1 MNHLSTGFL
10 VLMTVPGI
18 LLLIYG
24 IMVRSSPQFPTS
36 IFSYKTDLTKQNE
49 DAWKEANS
57 FAGKWYI
64 ILAIFNIILW
74 PLATYA
80 FWDGMG
86 TMIYISCGFFAM
98 LTAVILITLTEQHLN
113 KMFYRDGSRKQTSA
127 A

>member
-10 VLMTVPGI
+10 VLMAVPGI

-24 IMVRSSPQFPTS
+24 FMVRSSPQFPTS
-36 IFSYKTDLTKQNE
+36 FFSYKTDLTKQNE
-49 DAWKEANS
+49 DVWNEANK

-86 TMIYISCGFFAM
+86 TMIYISCGTFAM
-98 LTAVILITLTEQHLN
+98 LTTNILITVTENHLN
-113 KMFYRDGSRKQTSA
+113 RMFYRDGSRKAVTA
-127 A
+127 